1 MYTYLRNIGHLSS
14 LTFLL
19 ESLSLYNKLQRLF
32 LLLLTQII
40 SCDLDLWKGHDIR
53 ILTNLYLKSHQLCL
67 IFSIFLE
74 RESWSYTYYVFV
86 GLPPKLDH
94 AHKCSIQVFFGGKRF
109 GYLQRCFHGE
119 FLELQ
124 KLFWLRFKVNL
135 F

>member
-32 LLLLTQII
+32 CFYLLKSYLVILT
-40 SCDLDLWKGHDIR
+40 SGKGHDIR

-94 AHKCSIQVFFGGKRF
+94 AHKCSIQVFFGEKRF

-124 KLFWLRFKVNL
+124 KLF
-135 F
+135 